1 MPQLSEHLDNLVAGP
16 HAPGRDYIVSKTTH
30 AEVYAL
36 AACLQQSVFPSKEE
50 ETVCLCTTDKAVM
63 AAALL
68 AAVTRPVTLII
79 PHAFSEPVLARM
91 HAAHPFSK
99 AILGRSDKGDETAEL
114 PAGVEKIR
122 LDRWAAEA
130 AAPFDPARRD
140 PDSIFV
146 KLFTGGSTGAP
157 AIWSKTVRNLFG
169 EALYHARKLAVIPE
183 DRIAATVPPNHI
195 YGLLFSVLMP
205 LAASASVIE
214 DVLTYPREIQ
224 QACSRDKASIL
235 ISIPLHYK
243 MLHTTGLSAEAVRWA
258 MSSAAPLPVSDSQA
272 FYQQTGVGV
281 TEVYGSTETGGIA
294 TRCCAAS
301 ETPFTVFD
309 CIQWQITGDRL
320 AIRSD
325 FTSPELPRTPEGF
338 FITGDRARAA
348 GPHTFELGGR
358 ADRIVKIAGKRV
370 DLDEVKAAILHMPQV
385 RDAAVICAP
394 DQTARSGEIQAL
406 VETGAEKDAIR
417 RFLRNRLEAYALPRR
432 IRITDK
438 MPLAPTGK
446 YDSRRIEVLLA
457 ANEADPA
464 GSRE

>member
-1 MPQLSEHLDNLVAGP
+1 MPHISEQLDNLLAGP
-16 HAPGRDYIVSKTTH
+16 EAPGRDYIFSKTSY
-30 AEVYAL
+30 AELYAI
-36 AACLQQSVFPSKEE
+36 AASLQQSCFSSQEKQ
-50 ETVCLCTTDKAVM
+50 TLCLCTTDKAIM

-68 AAVTRPVTLII
+68 AAMTRPATLII
-79 PHAFSEPVLARM
+79 PHAFSESVLARM
-91 HAAHPFSK
+91 HEAHPFSK
-99 AILGRSDKGDETAEL
+99 AILSRSNKQNEPDTL

-122 LDRWAAEA
+122 VDPGAADA
-130 AAPFDPARRD
+130 AGPFEPAWRD
-140 PDSIFV
+140 TDSIFV

-169 EALYHARKLAVIPE
+169 EALYHARTLAITPE

-205 LAASASVIE
+205 LMASASVI
-214 DVLTYPREIQ
+214 DDILTYPQEIQ

-243 MLHTTGLSAEAVRWA
+243 MLHTSGLSADAVRWA
-258 MSSAAPLPVSDSQA
+258 MSSAAPLDIADSQA

-294 TRCCAAS
+294 TRCCAEA

-309 CIQWQITGDRL
+309 CIQWQITMDRL

-338 FITGDRARAA
+338 FITSDRARAA

-370 DLDEVKAAILHMPQV
+370 DLDEVKTAIVRMPEV

-394 DQTARSGEIQAL
+394 DKTARSNEIRAL
-406 VETGAEKDAIR
+406 VETGAEKDVIR
-417 RFLRNRLEAYALPRR
+417 QFLRSRLEAYALPRR

-438 MPLAPTGK
+438 MPLSPTGK
-446 YDSRRIEVLLA
+446 YDSRQIESLLA
-457 ANEADPA
+457 ANEPDPA
-464 GSRE
+464 ESR